1 MNRAG
6 DGNLGLV
13 WSVMGETLTGK
24 QRDRS
29 RKETEADETEA
40 EERRGANLHVCGGR
54 VVPVLH
60 QLLVR
65 VVRVG
70 VVVLRCQ
77 LELFGRF
84 DELFSFSVGF
94 ALKGPQ
100 LRVSGSELQRSVK
113 RPLGCF
119 SVVCSGV
126 GLEAPVKAGAIIR
139 HLAMSRVVALLAE
152 PLGGSRVF
160 LAVDKRHSFLERLNV
175 VRLNTFFS

>member
-1 MNRAG
+1 
-6 DGNLGLV
+6 
-13 WSVMGETLTGK
+13 MGETLTGK

-77 LELFGRF
+77 LELFGLRSLLARQA
-84 DELFSFSVGF
+84 DDGGRM
-94 ALKGPQ
+94 KRGRT
-100 LRVSGSELQRSVK
+100 LRV
-113 RPLGCF
+113 
-119 SVVCSGV
+119 
-126 GLEAPVKAGAIIR
+126 
-139 HLAMSRVVALLAE
+139 
-152 PLGGSRVF
+152 
-160 LAVDKRHSFLERLNV
+160 
-175 VRLNTFFS
+175 

>member
-1 MNRAG
+1 
-6 DGNLGLV
+6 
-13 WSVMGETLTGK
+13 MGETLTGK